1 MAVLNLGDLL
11 ASGYS
16 SECPLQAHRTAYQQ
30 WFPSWLAWMLKLT
43 MTPSLGHLKPAIIL
57 DRFEN
62 LGYFHLIA

>member
-16 SECPLQAHRTAYQQ
+16 SECLCKLIGRLTSNGY
-30 WFPSWLAWMLKLT
+30 PSWLAWMLKLT